1 MKKNIVLIT
10 IALLSVLLIVS
21 CSNKT
26 QGSKAV
32 GLSIG
37 RVETVFA
44 DDAWNYDVV
53 YKSGSTRYISE
64 VVVNLSNG
72 TYRYPSSVKAE
83 ILKKDGET
91 WKSIS
96 KDVTDK
102 FTFPDSG
109 VYKIKY
115 TAEGMTAETGEFN
128 VYKPGDI
135 VDFYAT
141 KKAYVEGFQMQ
152 RKDFS
157 CTYCYKDENGNIGIT
172 NSSDKAWV
180 SYYTRSADYTSFIT
194 ILNYDDKSTPDNY
207 QYGEEV
213 MAGVVVQIPDT
224 EIYSIQEVPITVVKE
239 ESCDSSIK
247 NLAYFTK
254 PNKSAD
260 YYEFSGNIIKALYY
274 DGSSVGKIDLVKKT
288 EDGVKIAD
296 GYTVKISDFMAS
308 EAPKSDTAAI
318 QALYDKVVTTES
330 GWKDR
335 TSSTFDKKY
344 TNVEKPEI
352 TGPGYYMIQIWKDSV
367 EITKDDP
374 AFIRISK

>member
-10 IALLSVLLIVS
+10 LALLSVLLIVS

-157 CTYCYKDENGNIGIT
+157 CTYCYKDKNGNIGIT

-180 SYYTRSADYTSFIT
+180 SYYTRSADYTFIT
-194 ILNYDDKSTPDNY
+194 ILNHDDKSTPDNY
-207 QYGEEV
+207 QYGEGV

-247 NLAYFTK
+247 NSAYFTK
-254 PNKSAD
+254 SNKSPNN
-260 YYEFSGNIIKALYY
+260 YEFSGSIIKALYY

-288 EDGVKIAD
+288 EEGVKIAE
-296 GYTVKISDFMAS
+296 GYTVYISDFFAS
-308 EAPKSDTAAI
+308 KAPKSDTAAI
-318 QALYDKVVTTES
+318 QELYDGVKTWHLVDTE
-330 GWKDR
+330 
-335 TSSTFDKKY
+335 TTFDPKS
-344 TNVEKPEI
+344 TSEI
-352 TGPGYYMIQIWKDSV
+352 TGAGYYMIKICKGSD

>member
-26 QGSKAV
+26 QESKAV

-91 WKSIS
+91 WKYIR

-102 FTFPDSG
+102 FTFTDSG

-157 CTYCYKDENGNIGIT
+157 CTYCYKDKNGNIGIT

-180 SYYTRSADYTSFIT
+180 SYYTRSADYTFIT
-194 ILNYDDKSTPDNY
+194 ILNYDGSTPDNY

-224 EIYSIQEVPITVVKE
+224 EIYSIQEVPITVVQEK
-239 ESCDSSIK
+239 SCDSSIK

-254 PNKSAD
+254 SNKSPNN
-260 YYEFSGNIIKALYY
+260 YEFSGSIIKALYY

-288 EDGVKIAD
+288 EVGEEVGVKIAE
-296 GYTVKISDFMAS
+296 GYTVKISDFIAS
-308 EAPKSDTAAI
+308 KAPKSDTAAI
-318 QALYDKVVTTES
+318 QELYDGVTTWHLVDDPKTTFANKS
-330 GWKDR
+330 
-335 TSSTFDKKY
+335 TS
-344 TNVEKPEI
+344 EI
-352 TGPGYYMIQIWKDSV
+352 TGAGYYMIQIFKDSD

>member
-102 FTFPDSG
+102 FTFSDSG

-157 CTYCYKDENGNIGIT
+157 CTYCYKDKNGNIGIT

-194 ILNYDDKSTPDNY
+194 ILNHDDKSTPPDNY
-207 QYGEEV
+207 QYGERV

-247 NLAYFTK
+247 NSAYFTK
-254 PNKSAD
+254 SNKSPNN
-260 YYEFSGNIIKALYY
+260 YEFSGSIIKALYY

-288 EDGVKIAD
+288 EVGEEVGVKIAE
-296 GYTVKISDFMAS
+296 GYTVKISDFIAS
-308 EAPKSDTAAI
+308 KAPKSDTAAI
-318 QALYDKVVTTES
+318 QELYDGVTTWHLVDDPETTFANKS
-330 GWKDR
+330 
-335 TSSTFDKKY
+335 TS
-344 TNVEKPEI
+344 VI
-352 TGPGYYMIQIWKDSV
+352 TGAGYYMIQICKGSV

>member
-91 WKSIS
+91 WKPIR

-102 FTFPDSG
+102 FTFTDSG

-157 CTYCYKDENGNIGIT
+157 CTYCYKDKNGNIGIT

-180 SYYTRSADYTSFIT
+180 SYYTRSADYTFIT
-194 ILNYDDKSTPDNY
+194 ILNHDDKSTPDNY
-207 QYGEEV
+207 QYGEGV

-260 YYEFSGNIIKALYY
+260 HYEFSGSIIKALYY

-288 EDGVKIAD
+288 EDGVKIAE
-296 GYTVKISDFMAS
+296 GYTVKISNFIAS

-318 QALYDKVVTTES
+318 QALYDKVTTES
-330 GWKDR
+330 GWNEI
-335 TSSTFDKKY
+335 TSSTFANKS
-344 TNVEKPEI
+344 TSEI
-352 TGPGYYMIQIWKDSV
+352 TGAGYYMIQIFKDSV

>member
-1 MKKNIVLIT
+1 MKKNFLFIT
-10 IALLSVLLIVS
+10 LALLSFCLIVS
-21 CSNKT
+21 CSNNN
-26 QGSKAV
+26 QGAKAV
-32 GLSIG
+32 GLSVG

-44 DDAWNYDVV
+44 DDAWKYDVV
-53 YKSGSTRYISE
+53 YKSGSSRYISE
-64 VVVNLSNG
+64 VIVNLSNG

-91 WKSIS
+91 WKSIQ
-96 KDVTDK
+96 KDVTGQVI
-102 FTFPDSG
+102 FSESG

-115 TAEGMTAETGEFN
+115 TAEGMTVETEEFN
-128 VYKPGDI
+128 VYKPGEI
-135 VDFYAT
+135 IDFYTT
-141 KKAYVEGFQMQ
+141 KKAYVEGIQMQ
-152 RKDFS
+152 RTDFS

-172 NSSDKAWV
+172 SSSDKAWV

-194 ILNYDDKSTPDNY
+194 ILNHDGSTPDNY

-260 YYEFSGNIIKALYY
+260 HYEFSGSIIKALYHN
-274 DGSSVGKIDLVKKT
+274 GSSVGKIDLVKKT
-288 EDGVKIAD
+288 DEGVITAD
-296 GYTVKISDFMAS
+296 GYTVKISAFIHS
-308 EAPKSDTAAI
+308 NTPKSDTEAI
-318 QALYDKVVTTES
+318 QALYDKVTRES
-330 GWKDR
+330 GWNDVS
-335 TSSTFDKKY
+335 SSTFANKS
-344 TNVEKPEI
+344 TSEI
-352 TGPGYYMIQIWKDSV
+352 TGAGYYMIQIWKGSD

>member
-1 MKKNIVLIT
+1 MKKNFLFIT
-10 IALLSVLLIVS
+10 LALLSFCLIVS
-21 CSNKT
+21 CSNNN
-26 QGSKAV
+26 QGAKAV
-32 GLSIG
+32 GLSVG

-44 DDAWNYDVV
+44 DDAWKYDVV
-53 YKSGSTRYISE
+53 YKSGSSRYISE
-64 VVVNLSNG
+64 VIVNLSNG

-91 WKSIS
+91 WKSIQ
-96 KDVTDK
+96 KDVTGQVI
-102 FTFPDSG
+102 FSESG

-115 TAEGMTAETGEFN
+115 TAEGMTAETEEFN
-128 VYKPGDI
+128 VYKPGEI
-135 VDFYAT
+135 IDFYTT
-141 KKAYVEGFQMQ
+141 KKAYVEGIQMQ
-152 RKDFS
+152 RTDFS

-172 NSSDKAWV
+172 SSSDKAWV
-180 SYYTRSADYTSFIT
+180 SYYTRSADYTTFIT
-194 ILNYDDKSTPDNY
+194 MLNHDGSIPTDNY
-207 QYGEEV
+207 QYGEGV

-254 PNKSAD
+254 PSYSAD
-260 YYEFSGNIIKALYY
+260 HYEFSGSIIKALYY

-288 EDGVKIAD
+288 EDGVKIAE
-296 GYTVKISDFMAS
+296 GYTVKISDFIAS

-318 QALYDKVVTTES
+318 QKLYNEATWNPVNSETFANKS
-330 GWKDR
+330 
-335 TSSTFDKKY
+335 TS
-344 TNVEKPEI
+344 VI
-352 TGPGYYMIQIWKDSV
+352 TGAGYYMIQIWKGSD